1 MAALAPSQ
9 SAFATVGLSAVDA
22 YRFTGDGSNFWI
34 ANRGNADLWV
44 RVDGVDPVANTDGSH
59 LIPGM
64 TIRTFADPTGNKDVR
79 LTAGAGTCM
88 YAVELL

>member
-1 MAALAPSQ
+1 MAAITPARST
-9 SAFATVGLSAVDA
+9 FATVGLSTVDA
-22 YRFTGDGSNFWI
+22 YLFTGDGTVFWI

-44 RVDGVDPVANTDGSH
+44 RVDGIDPAVNGDGSH

-64 TIRTFADPTGNKDVR
+64 TSRTFSDPSGNKDVR

>member
-1 MAALAPSQ
+1 MAPISPDRSVFQ
-9 SAFATVGLSAVDA
+9 TVGLSTIDQITF
-22 YRFTGDGSNFWI
+22 RGDRTMFWI

-44 RVDGVDPVANTDGSH
+44 RVDGIDPAVNGDGSH
-59 LIPGM
+59 LLPGM
-64 TIRTFADPTGNKDVR
+64 TSRTFSDPTGNKDVR

>member
-1 MAALAPSQ
+1 MATLTPSQ
-9 SAFATVGLSAVDA
+9 SAFATVGLSTVDT

-34 ANRGNADLWV
+34 ANRGNADLWI
-44 RVDGVDPVANTDGSH
+44 RVDGVDPVVNGDGSH

-64 TIRTFADPTGNKDVR
+64 TMRTFPDPIGAKDVR